1 LAVLLAVSVAIEY
14 ATGQRGLGS
23 ISAYYY
29 TPVRSVFVGAL
40 VGMGLALIAIKG
52 REENHEDVL
61 LNLAGML
68 APVVAFVP
76 TPMREGQVVS
86 GLRVACPGEAERCVP
101 DEFVAGVDNNVVA
114 LAIVAA
120 LGLGLAWWM
129 ARREGPL
136 PGGVR
141 FGLVAGA
148 AVVVLF
154 GVPFVVRHDD
164 FLVVA
169 HYASAVPMFG
179 ALVVVMAIN
188 ARQSRRQLTMRGS
201 AVSYAPLYRI
211 LWIAMAGALAL
222 AGLYLLL
229 VWLTPLSPW
238 EGWIFLLEAVLLAL
252 FTVFWVLQTAEWY
265 HEGVP
270 DEPVAAADA

>member
-1 LAVLLAVSVAIEY
+1 VAMEY

-29 TPVRSVFVGAL
+29 TPVRGAFVGAL

-52 REENHEDVL
+52 REGNHEDVL

-76 TPMREGQVVS
+76 TPIHDGQEVN
-86 GLRVACPGEAERCVP
+86 GEPVACPGGAERCVP
-101 DEFVAGVDNNVVA
+101 GEFVAGVDNNVVA
-114 LAIVAA
+114 LAVVAA
-120 LGLGLAWWM
+120 LGLALAWWM

-136 PGGVR
+136 PSR
-141 FGLVAGA
+141 SRWGLLGA
-148 AVVVLF
+148 AAVILLFVVL
-154 GVPFVVRHDD
+154 FVVRHRD

-179 ALVVVMAIN
+179 ALVVVMRIN
-188 ARQSRRQLTMRGS
+188 GRESDRRFTVRGS
-201 AVSYAPLYRI
+201 AVSYAPMYRI
-211 LWIAMAGALAL
+211 LWRGMAGALVL

-238 EGWIFLLEAVLLAL
+238 RGWIFLLEAVLLAL
-252 FTVFWVLQTAEWY
+252 FTVFWVLQTVEWY
-265 HEGVP
+265 DEGVP
-270 DEPVAAADA
+270 DEPVATER